1 MIKRYGEINGA
12 IYRNHGYDPYNQ
24 AIKYKVSDDNK
35 VYYVYVNNYREL
47 KEEVIKITGTYDEE
61 D

>member
-12 IYRNHGYDPYNQ
+12 IYRNQGYCPYSQ
-24 AIKYKVSDDNK
+24 SIKYKVSYDGE